1 MPMFELSKHP
11 TTVNNYTARKEMH
24 GDRRVLAGT
33 MSCETVCHN
42 SVIDLF
48 DPTLRQMLYRK
59 PEPGEQPQGELPI
72 EVSDGLTARRLPH
85 IKPVVWDEKFPGY
98 KAAFESGIKQKDLI
112 ELEKVELSK
121 LVFEALD
128 GGSVRINF
136 NLSFQVGWQTSGKL
150 DHLIQEDIDLTLTA
164 PTAEPE
170 PQKDLAAEA

>member
-1 MPMFELSKHP
+1 
-11 TTVNNYTARKEMH
+11 
-24 GDRRVLAGT
+24 VLAGT

-98 KAAFESGIKQKDLI
+98 QASFPSTLAVHEVIKLSDVTLAGFT
-112 ELEKVELSK
+112 VEAK
-121 LVFEALD
+121 D
-128 GGSVRINF
+128 GGTVD
-136 NLSFQVGWQTSGKL
+136 LSFNMRFPVDGQYAGKL
-150 DHLIQEDIDLTLTA
+150 CQLIQEDIELTLV
-164 PTAEPE
+164 PPS
-170 PQKDLAAEA
+170 AEAVQAEMDKAA